1 MTSTQARNVFLN
13 LSKGQ
18 NTLHTGPKRPFES
31 VKGKKRM
38 PETVEMSFIGV
49 MKDKSEPP
57 NIEMSFIGQM
67 KDKMQ
72 ARDRE
77 NVLHRVD
84 EGQNASP
91 RP

>member
-1 MTSTQARNVFLN
+1 
-13 LSKGQ
+13 
-18 NTLHTGPKRPFES
+18 
-31 VKGKKRM
+31 M